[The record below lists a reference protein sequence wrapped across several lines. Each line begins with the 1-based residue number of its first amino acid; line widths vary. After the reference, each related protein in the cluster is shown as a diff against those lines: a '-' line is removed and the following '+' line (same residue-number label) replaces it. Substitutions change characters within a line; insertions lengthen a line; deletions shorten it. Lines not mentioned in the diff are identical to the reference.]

1 MLKRRGG
8 CSQGFADAKP
18 TSYMLYDS
26 ALKKGGCSQN
36 FADAKPS
43 NYMLID
49 SALKTGGAKKRSSRT
64 ATKKRT
70 SSRRRYGGEET
81 TATPAATTATTATP
95 PPASA
100 PAPAPQ
106 PSMNLMDTLKSPAT
120 TLGLGSA
127 FSGFLPSKGGGLKNN
142 KQKKGGTGVELAP
155 FISSLV
161 LLGLR
166 IGTDKGLQES
176 VTKNLSSMV
185 SRKDKLSSRKTTSK
199 KTTQKKTASKKTSM
213 RSINA
218 KY

>member
-8 CSQGFADAKP
+8 CSQ
-18 TSYMLYDS
+18 S
-26 ALKKGGCSQN
+26 

-43 NYMLID
+43 NYMLLD

-64 ATKKRT
+64 SAKKRT
-70 SSRRRYGGEET
+70 SHRRRYGGEET
-81 TATPAATTATTATP
+81 TATTATPAAKVEVATP
-95 PPASA
+95 PPAST
-100 PAPAPQ
+100 PPPP

-120 TLGLGSA
+120 TFGLGSA
-127 FSGFLPSKGGGLKNN
+127 FSGFLPTKGGSKNN
-142 KQKKGGTGVELAP
+142 RQQKKGGTGVELAP

-185 SRKDKLSSRKTTSK
+185 SRKDKLSSRKSTSK
-199 KTTQKKTASKKTSM
+199 KTTQKKSTSKKTSM
-213 RSINA
+213 R
-218 KY
+218 Y